1 MQYNSKIT
9 LCDDGKYRWIYEIN
23 LFKNPMFYFLVLK
36 IFLAIFLVG
45 LVLSSVFDYLNWG
58 AQKVVENLPF
68 FGYCLLGIIAITG
81 LGYIIY
87 AAIMG
92 GKYIVEF
99 EMDQNGF
106 VHRQTAAQAKK
117 AKKIGKTAMLGGAAA
132 GNLGA
137 ISTGIAAQRTE
148 MYTDFAKVKKV
159 RALPRRNLIK
169 VSEGLEHN
177 QIYAQREDFDF
188 VLNFILS
195 HCANIQK

>member
-1 MQYNSKIT
+1 MQYNSKVT
-9 LCDDGKYRWIYEIN
+9 LCDDGKYRWVYEIN
-23 LFKNPMFYFLVLK
+23 LFKKPMFYFLVLK
-36 IFLAIFLVG
+36 IFLVIYLV
-45 LVLSSVFDYLNWG
+45 VFVFSSVFDYINWG

-68 FGYCLLGIIAITG
+68 FGYFLIGIIAITA

-106 VHRQTAAQAKK
+106 MHRQTAAQAKK
-117 AKKIGKTAMLGGAAA
+117 AKKIGSAAMLGGAAA

-148 MYTDFAKVKKV
+148 MYTDFAKVKKIK
-159 RALPRRNLIK
+159 ALPRRNLIK

-177 QIYAQREDFDF
+177 QIYANREDFDF
-188 VLNFILS
+188 VLNFIIS
-195 HCANIQK
+195 HCANVKK